1 MKIYGKTA
9 SFLLAVGRQSA
20 ELLFGGPPL
29 GPHGGG
35 TSARS
40 GGGWSTRGA
49 PPICVKKGR
58 LCQFLC
64 QFTMEQLSTTAMA
77 VLKALASSFHGMS
90 RKSIAKYASKEL
102 EVDIHGRN
110 DLGRLLPAMSKSGLI
125 YLDKQT
131 WLITE
136 NGRRALPEEPQEKA
150 QVICFAYY
158 LLSRSCPD
166 HFSCPGR

>member
-1 MKIYGKTA
+1 
-9 SFLLAVGRQSA
+9 
-20 ELLFGGPPL
+20 
-29 GPHGGG
+29 
-35 TSARS
+35 
-40 GGGWSTRGA
+40 
-49 PPICVKKGR
+49 
-58 LCQFLC
+58 
-64 QFTMEQLSTTAMA
+64 MEQLSTTAMA

-90 RKSIAKYASKEL
+90 RKSTAKYASKEL

-125 YLDKQT
+125 YLDTQT

-150 QVICFAYY
+150 QVICFACYY
-158 LLSRSCPD
+158 YYQLLSRSCPD